1 MASTLSPYGFKPI
14 NLIGGQ
20 PFAGQ
25 FREFK
30 LATNNSAAIFNGD
43 LVALTSAGVPYS
55 INTTSPTP
63 GTTAGI
69 VGICVGVRYVTP
81 TLNQPMYAQYLPAG
95 SITAGYTD
103 VWVRVVDDPDAL
115 FQIQGTAA
123 LGTFNSG
130 TAGSGWPGAI
140 GKNAVLGLAT
150 AGSTLTGNSGMNLVV
165 GTNGAGLVTTVGTA
179 CLRVVD
185 LVEGTE
191 SDTYPEFIVKFQ
203 QGLHSYLFTTGV

>member
-95 SITAGYTD
+95 SITAGYSE
-103 VWVRVVDDPDAL
+103 VYVRVVDDPDTL

-130 TAGSGWPGAI
+130 TSGSGWPGAI
-140 GKNAVLGLAT
+140 GKNAAIGFAT
-150 AGSTLTGNSGMNLVV
+150 AGSTQTGNSGMNLVV
-165 GTNGAGLVTTVGTA
+165 GANGGSIAATA
-179 CLRVVD
+179 TLALRIVD

-191 SDTYPEFIVKFQ
+191 SDTYPEFVVKLNA
-203 QGLHSYLFTTGV
+203 GLHSYYNSAGV